1 MKMGTQALSNISLL
15 SIADSCVTV
24 QYKIYAEIKSLI
36 LLFLT
41 FKI

>member
-15 SIADSCVTV
+15 SIADFLCNCP
-24 QYKIYAEIKSLI
+24 YKIYAEIKSLI

-41 FKI
+41 FEI